1 MDLTLIDN
9 VMLPK
14 FCGLFFTCESWD
26 TKLVERVEA
35 LPCEESLGDIV
46 CWFPV
51 CGSFPA
57 QGTKGEEEYP

>member
-1 MDLTLIDN
+1 MISLFLGN

-14 FCGLFFTCESWD
+14 FCGLCFTCENWD

-46 CWFPV
+46 CCFLCMWPI
-51 CGSFPA
+51 CGS
-57 QGTKGEEEYP
+57 GG